1 LRTRL
6 TKICL
11 FVLIIFLSQ
20 PSFARLPDSQMTPGG
35 IALIDLGSTD
45 SARPRATYNNQEIMV
60 LAEKKRWFGV
70 VGIPLSATPGKQ
82 SIIIKNG
89 EMTSSKS
96 FEIKDKKYK
105 EQRLKVKNKR
115 HVDPNK
121 QDMER
126 ITSERGRINGALKF
140 WAENDDV
147 ETGFVLPVQGRFSS
161 PFGLRRFF
169 NDQPRKPHSGLDI
182 AAPRGTPINAP
193 ASGTVIE
200 TGNFFFNGNTVFIDH
215 GQGLVTMYCHMD
227 AIDVKKGQRL
237 KTGEIIGKVG
247 MTGRV
252 TGPHLHWS
260 VSLNNAR
267 VNPDLLLVK
276 SK

>member
-1 LRTRL
+1 MRTRL

-45 SARPRATYNNQEIMV
+45 SARPRATYNDQEIMV

>member
-1 LRTRL
+1 MHTQL
-6 TKICL
+6 TKISL
-11 FVLIIFLSQ
+11 FVLILFLSL
-20 PSFARLPDSQMTPGG
+20 PSFARLPKAQMTPGG
-35 IALIDLGSTD
+35 IAVIDLGSTE
-45 SARPRATYNNQEIMV
+45 SSRPRASYNDQEIMV
-60 LAEKKRWFGV
+60 LAEDRRWYAV
-70 VGIPLSATPGKQ
+70 VGIPLSTTPGKQ
-82 SIIIKNG
+82 SIVVKNG
-89 EMTSSKS
+89 HKS
-96 FEIKDKKYK
+96 TQKTFNIKDKKYK

-115 HVDPNK
+115 HVNPNK
-121 QDMER
+121 MDMER

-182 AAPRGTPINAP
+182 AAPRGTPISAP
-193 ASGTVIE
+193 APGTVIE

-237 KTGEIIGKVG
+237 KTGETIGKVG

-267 VNPDLLLVK
+267 VDPDLLLVQ